1 MESRYLKFETKN
13 GAEQRSRELW
23 EARLGRSKKEEDIT
37 EFLYAAEVSE
47 SEIGGSYLLVDDE
60 GAFLT
65 NEEKEALDS
74 EGSYQNW
81 RMEYQPE
88 AMTPPE

>member
-1 MESRYLKFETKN
+1 MESRYLKFETKD
-13 GAEQRSRELW
+13 GAEERSRELW
-23 EARLGRSKKEEDIT
+23 EAKLGRPKKEEDVT
-37 EFLYAAEVSE
+37 EFLYSVEVSE
-47 SEIGGSYLLVDDE
+47 SDEGGSYLLVDDE

-74 EGSYQNW
+74 EGSYQDW

-88 AMTPPE
+88 AMTPPD